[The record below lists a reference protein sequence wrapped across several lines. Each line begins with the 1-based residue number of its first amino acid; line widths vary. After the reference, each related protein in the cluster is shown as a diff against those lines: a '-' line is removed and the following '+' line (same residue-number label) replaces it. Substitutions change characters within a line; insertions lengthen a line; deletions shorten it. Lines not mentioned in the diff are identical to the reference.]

1 MGLVDLYRNLFLY
14 YSLLN
19 TIEYSSS
26 IWKIIQSN
34 YDKNILFSC
43 TKDYKINIYKK
54 NKNKITKYLIFPDNL
69 KYKIYYYKVASRDKA

>member
-1 MGLVDLYRNLFLY
+1 MGLVDLYRNLFLN

-54 NKNKITKYLIFPDNL
+54 NKNKITAVDYPNL
-69 KYKIYYYKVASRDKA
+69 MIVT